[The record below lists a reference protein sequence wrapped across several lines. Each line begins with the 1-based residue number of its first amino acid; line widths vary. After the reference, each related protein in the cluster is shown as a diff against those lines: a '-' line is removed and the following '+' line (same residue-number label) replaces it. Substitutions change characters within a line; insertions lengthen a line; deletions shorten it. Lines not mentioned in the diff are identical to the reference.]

1 MEPIFRLPPDVVMHA
16 VVPGLTEVPDWSH
29 GYLGMDAVQAEA
41 AGQDVLFIVLD
52 TGVDAEH
59 PDLAGQIVETR
70 DFTGSLY
77 GAADVVG
84 HGTHCTGTIVAVAH
98 NEIGGRG
105 IAYRGKAAVGKVLGD
120 SGAGREE
127 WIVQGIRWAREVSR
141 GVKYVVLSMSFGAGQ
156 LSERAH
162 AELQAF
168 LTDGGLR
175 VAVAAAGNDGV
186 RGTVG
191 YPAAFDEVLSVGAFD
206 ALGNLTAF
214 TSRRGRIDIVG
225 PGAGIVA
232 PVPRR
237 MGSYASMDGTSMATP
252 CIAGVVGCICS
263 ADQLD
268 GDSDFSTAEQ
278 LRELMIKSASP
289 MTDGSGLRLIN
300 PRAFKDLVDNG
311 QPPSPPPASESKL
324 VGSMLGMEVWR
335 PARAG
340 DALSVAFAAPKAMQ
354 EGTEVLALMKCL
366 ERFGNSSIPT
376 VS

>member
-1 MEPIFRLPPDVVMHA
+1 MEPIFRLPPDVVMTK
-16 VVPGLTEVPDWSH
+16 VIPGLTEVPDWSH
-29 GYLGMDAVQAEA
+29 GFLGMDKVQAEA

-52 TGVDAEH
+52 TGVDSGH
-59 PDLAGQIVETR
+59 PDLEGQIVEAR

-77 GAADVVG
+77 GADDVVG
-84 HGTHCTGTIVAVAH
+84 HGTHCTGTIVAVAN

-120 SGAGREE
+120 SGAGRED
-127 WIVQGIRWAREVSR
+127 WIVGGIRWAREFSR

-156 LSERAH
+156 LSERTH
-162 AELQAF
+162 AELMGF
-168 LTDGGLR
+168 LHDGGIR
-175 VAVAAAGNDGV
+175 VAVAAAGNDGP

-191 YPAAFDEVLSVGAFD
+191 YPAAFAEIISVGAFD
-206 ALGNLTAF
+206 AVGNLTRF
-214 TSRRGRIDIVG
+214 TSRQGRIDIVG

-252 CIAGVVGCICS
+252 CVAGVIGCICS

-268 GDSDFSTAEQ
+268 GDADFSSAEQ
-278 LRELMIKSASP
+278 LRELMIKSAAP
-289 MTDGSGLRLIN
+289 MTDGSGLKLIN

-311 QPPSPPPASESKL
+311 QPASPPPASEPKSER
-324 VGSMLGMEVWR
+324 VAAFLGAEIWR

-340 DALSVAFAAPKAMQ
+340 DALSMSFAAA
-354 EGTEVLALMKCL
+354 GRDAGRYRGAGADEVSGA
-366 ERFGNSSIPT
+366 
-376 VS
+376 V